1 MRERQSH
8 VRAVRVRESVH
19 VSVSMHVSE
28 RGSERSQC
36 LHVSSSTPPSLQ
48 THTYTLACMHYA
60 YMCINQVFGATDG
73 FGKGNVFTHTHT
85 HTHSCVCMCMYAK
98 TRFSVQRM
106 VSAQGE
112 PVVRAAALNASRNCK
127 ILLNMQVPKP

>member
-1 MRERQSH
+1 M
-8 VRAVRVRESVH
+8 RESVH

-85 HTHSCVCMCMYAK
+85 HTFMRMHVHVCKNKVFGATDGLG
-98 TRFSVQRM
+98 TRRAGGARG
-106 VSAQGE
+106 SAQCFSKLQDTPQHAGT
-112 PVVRAAALNASRNCK
+112 
-127 ILLNMQVPKP
+127 